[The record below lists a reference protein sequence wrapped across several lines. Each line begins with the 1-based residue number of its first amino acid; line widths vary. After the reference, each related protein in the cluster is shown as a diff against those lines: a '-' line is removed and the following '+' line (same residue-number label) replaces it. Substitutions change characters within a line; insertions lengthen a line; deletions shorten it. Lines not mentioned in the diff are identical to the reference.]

1 MSAGDAVRG
10 AKLFKKHCMQCH
22 TIDPQ
27 AKIGVN
33 IGPPLFN
40 ICGRCS
46 GIYQHKGA
54 GGKSTMESVIVWT
67 NSQLLDYMQNPR
79 ALTGNGSLTMNFP
92 GIPKAQDRLDILQ
105 YLHTLK
111 FPAPPDPPTS
121 PQPYG
126 KIRIYQND

>member
-1 MSAGDAVRG
+1 MNKGDTARG

-22 TIDPQ
+22 TVDAQ
-27 AKIGVN
+27 AKVGVN

-54 GGKSTMESVIVWT
+54 GGKSTIESVIIWT
-67 NSQLLDYMQNPR
+67 DSQLLDYMLNPR
-79 ALTGNGSLTMNFP
+79 SLSGNGSLTMNFP
-92 GIPKAQDRLDILQ
+92 GIPKAQDRMDILH

-111 FPAPPDPPTS
+111 YPTPTDPPPTA
-121 PQPYG
+121 QPYG
-126 KIRIYQND
+126 KISIYRNI